1 MMVEFGMTVTLL
13 LLIAVVPVVAY
24 GFWMAGELGV
34 GPRWRRSRR
43 PKVDLTDVEP
53 KDDRARREAP

>member
-1 MMVEFGMTVTLL
+1 MTVTLL
-13 LLIAVVPVVAY
+13 LVIAAVPVVAY